1 MAAAAPKA
9 VQVTGPSETNKQ
21 TALIG
26 SIIASIINQSIPTQT
41 VTLENSIG
49 PASILTGN
57 RDLGGTPFLVPV
69 GTTNLNINTH
79 RLTDIFRTITTT
91 QTFLTSSTWTLFG
104 TSQATGGGTIP
115 EPSSLALILVAF
127 GGTGW
132 LAWRR
137 WWK

>member
-1 MAAAAPKA
+1 M
-9 VQVTGPSETNKQ
+9 
-21 TALIG
+21 IG

-49 PASILTGN
+49 PAAILIGN

-69 GTTNLNINTH
+69 GTTNLNLNTH
-79 RLTDIFRTITTT
+79 TLTDIFRTITTP

-104 TSQATGGGTIP
+104 TTQATGGGTVP

-127 GGTGW
+127 GGMGMV
-132 LAWRR
+132 ARRR